1 MGDSGIPGRALSIP
15 ATPSSYPGRH
25 PQSYQRSPLTTDG
38 WAISGR
44 FDGDL
49 GCPHH
54 TYEGTSCQSPAA
66 RRPLMRGRETMIAQ
80 PLVADALLGE
90 TEPGTAVE
98 RILAMAR
105 SHLDMDVA
113 FISEWLDDQQV
124 FRHLDGASESF
135 DMDLDTGRPLDGSYC
150 IRVMDGRLPNFVTDA
165 AVNPVV
171 RDLEATHELQIGSYI
186 GVPVRFS
193 DGRFF
198 GMLCCLSHT
207 EEPTLNPRDVR
218 FMEMLASLVA
228 ERLEADR
235 AEQSGRQEVED
246 RVRAALVGDLF
257 DSYLQPIVRLADR
270 AVVGFE
276 ALTRFRG
283 EHARTPD
290 VWFDEA
296 RRVGLGSELELAAAR
311 LALRSLGLLPNEA
324 YLSLNFAPSTV
335 VDPRLAALLGN
346 EPAERIVLEVTEH
359 DAVEDYPSL
368 ERVLKSLRSGGV
380 RLAIDDAG
388 AGFSSFRHVIQLAP
402 DIIKADV
409 ALTRGIDRDPARQAL
424 TRSLARFARET
435 GAVIVSEGIETDAE
449 LRTAVRLGVSLGQG
463 YLLGRPAPA
472 HMHFAMGQAPF
483 RRSDVG
489 DSVASLTRR

>member
-1 MGDSGIPGRALSIP
+1 MMTA
-15 ATPSSYPGRH
+15 PS
-25 PQSYQRSPLTTDG
+25 Q
-38 WAISGR
+38 
-44 FDGDL
+44 
-49 GCPHH
+49 
-54 TYEGTSCQSPAA
+54 
-66 RRPLMRGRETMIAQ
+66 
-80 PLVADALLGE
+80 VADALLGD
-90 TEPGTAVE
+90 TEPGSAVE

-113 FISEWLDDQQV
+113 FVSEWIDGQQV
-124 FRHLDGASESF
+124 FRHLDGMNQTF
-135 DMDLDTGRPLDGSYC
+135 DMAVDTGRPLEGSYC
-150 IRVMDGRLPNFVTDA
+150 IRVMDGRLANFVSDA
-165 AVNPVV
+165 AAHPEV
-171 RDLEATHELQIGSYI
+171 RDLEATRDLRIGSYI

-246 RVRAALVGDLF
+246 RIRAALAGELF

-270 AVVGFE
+270 TVVGFE

-290 VWFDEA
+290 VWFAEA
-296 RRVGLGSELELAAAR
+296 ASVGLGSELELAAAR
-311 LALRSLGLLPNEA
+311 LALESLKLLPTEA
-324 YLSLNFAPSTV
+324 YLSLNFGPSTV
-335 VDPRLAALLGN
+335 VDPRLAALLSDA
-346 EPAERIVLEVTEH
+346 PPERVVLEVTEH

-472 HMHFAMGQAPF
+472 HTHVAMGQALF
-483 RRSDVG
+483 RRTNRPDTIG
-489 DSVASLTRR
+489 ALAGR

>member
-1 MGDSGIPGRALSIP
+1 
-15 ATPSSYPGRH
+15 
-25 PQSYQRSPLTTDG
+25 
-38 WAISGR
+38 
-44 FDGDL
+44 
-49 GCPHH
+49 
-54 TYEGTSCQSPAA
+54 
-66 RRPLMRGRETMIAQ
+66 
-80 PLVADALLGE
+80 
-90 TEPGTAVE
+90 
-98 RILAMAR
+98 MAR
-105 SHLDMDVA
+105 THLDMDVA
-113 FISEWLDDQQV
+113 FVSEWIDGQQV
-124 FRHLDGASESF
+124 FRHLDGQGETF
-135 DMDLDTGRPLDGSYC
+135 DMRVDTGRPLEGSYC
-150 IRVMDGRLPNFVTDA
+150 IRVMDGRLPNFVGDA
-165 AVNPVV
+165 AANPVV
-171 RDLEATHELQIGSYI
+171 RDLDATRELGIGSYI

-246 RVRAALVGDLF
+246 RVRAALVGELF

-290 VWFDEA
+290 VWFAEA
-296 RRVGLGSELELAAAR
+296 RSVGLGTELELAAAR
-311 LALRSLGLLPNEA
+311 LALRSLELLPSHA
-324 YLSLNFAPSTV
+324 YLSLNFSPTALL
-335 VDPRLAALLGN
+335 DPRVAAVLKKQ
-346 EPAERIVLEVTEH
+346 PAGRIVLEVTEH
-359 DAVEDYPSL
+359 DEIEDYASL
-368 ERVLKSLRSGGV
+368 ERTLQSLRATGL

-409 ALTRGIDRDPARQAL
+409 ALTRGIDHDLARQAL
-424 TRSLARFARET
+424 ARSLARFARDT
-435 GAVIVSEGIETDAE
+435 GAIIVSEGIETEAE
-449 LRTAVRLGVSLGQG
+449 LRAVARLGVSVGQG

-472 HMHFAMGQAPF
+472 PAKTQASIGQAPL
-483 RRSDVG
+483 RRPGSAGSAVTL
-489 DSVASLTRR
+489 ASR

>member
-1 MGDSGIPGRALSIP
+1 M
-15 ATPSSYPGRH
+15 T
-25 PQSYQRSPLTTDG
+25 
-38 WAISGR
+38 
-44 FDGDL
+44 
-49 GCPHH
+49 
-54 TYEGTSCQSPAA
+54 
-66 RRPLMRGRETMIAQ
+66 AQ
-80 PLVADALLGE
+80 PLVADALFGE
-90 TEPGTAVE
+90 AEPGTAVE

-113 FISEWLDDQQV
+113 FVSEWIDGQQL
-124 FRHLDGASESF
+124 FRHLDGASDTF
-135 DMDLDTGRPLDGSYC
+135 DMTVDIGRPLEGSYC
-150 IRVMDGRLPNFVTDA
+150 IRVMDGRLANFVRDA
-165 AVNPVV
+165 AAHPEV
-171 RDLEATHELQIGSYI
+171 RDLEATRELRIGSYI

-228 ERLEADR
+228 ERMEADR
-235 AEQSGRQEVED
+235 VEQSGRQEVED

-290 VWFDEA
+290 VWFAEA
-296 RRVGLGSELELAAAR
+296 RSVGLGSELELAAAR
-311 LALRSLGLLPNEA
+311 LALKSLKLLPTQA

-335 VDPRLAALLGN
+335 VDPRLAALLLDA
-346 EPAERIVLEVTEH
+346 PPERIVLEVTEH

-424 TRSLARFARET
+424 TRSLARFGRET

-449 LRTAVRLGVSLGQG
+449 LRTAVRLGVSFGQG

-472 HMHFAMGQAPF
+472 HTYAAMGHVPL
-483 RRSDVG
+483 RRTNRSD
-489 DSVASLTRR
+489 SMATLASH

>member
-1 MGDSGIPGRALSIP
+1 MTAHPLAAEAVLGDA
-15 ATPSSYPGRH
+15 
-25 PQSYQRSPLTTDG
+25 
-38 WAISGR
+38 
-44 FDGDL
+44 
-49 GCPHH
+49 
-54 TYEGTSCQSPAA
+54 
-66 RRPLMRGRETMIAQ
+66 
-80 PLVADALLGE
+80 
-90 TEPGTAVE
+90 EPGTAVE

-113 FISEWLDDQQV
+113 FVSEWIDGQQV
-124 FRHLDGASESF
+124 FRHLDGMNETF
-135 DMDLDTGRPLDGSYC
+135 DMSVDAGRPLEGSYC
-150 IRVMDGRLPNFVTDA
+150 VRVMDGRLPNFVTDA
-165 AVNPVV
+165 PANPVV
-171 RDLEATHELQIGSYI
+171 KDLAATRELRIGSYI

-235 AEQSGRQEVED
+235 AEHIGRQEVED
-246 RVRAALVGDLF
+246 RVRAALAGDLF

-290 VWFDEA
+290 VWFAEA
-296 RRVGLGSELELAAAR
+296 ASVGLGIELELAVAR
-311 LALRSLGLLPNEA
+311 LALTSLRLLPTQA
-324 YLSLNFAPSTV
+324 YLSLNFSPATV
-335 VDPRLAALLGN
+335 IDPGLAALLQSQ
-346 EPAERIVLEVTEH
+346 PAERLVLEVTEH

-368 ERVLKSLRSGGV
+368 EQSLRSLRSSGL

-424 TRSLARFARET
+424 TRSLARFAHET
-435 GAVIVSEGIETDAE
+435 GATIVSEGIETDAE
-449 LRTAVRLGVSLGQG
+449 LRTAARLGVSFGQG

-472 HMHFAMGQAPF
+472 RTHVAMGHVTF
-483 RRSDVG
+483 RRKNHSN
-489 DSVASLTRR
+489 SVASLTTH